1 MASYSW
7 LGFFPSLYLIL
18 DILWGKQDLVIGN
31 HIMMNRES
39 HFMKRDSHDE
49 LGLGVLVSV
58 CAHLC
63 TCICIGGMA
72 WGCASPCVH
81 GCVCSVNHVCV
92 HSLWIALL
100 VCMYPVYPI
109 YPSLY
114 LCVYILVRVYTSI
127 YTYIH
132 CIYNPVYTCI
142 HTQVEGA

>member
-31 HIMMNRES
+31 RIMMNRES

-63 TCICIGGMA
+63 TCIYLYWRDGLGMCKSLCMDV
-72 WGCASPCVH
+72 CA
-81 GCVCSVNHVCV
+81 
-92 HSLWIALL
+92 L
-100 VCMYPVYPI
+100 
-109 YPSLY
+109 
-114 LCVYILVRVYTSI
+114 
-127 YTYIH
+127 
-132 CIYNPVYTCI
+132 
-142 HTQVEGA
+142 